1 MPETETCSS
10 CGRSLGTYQADLYTV
25 KKKCTECLTKD
36 RCRMILSTL
45 PAEDEWEWNRL
56 SEFEQ
61 TFLPS
66 VRQQFAQKG
75 ALSEKQYQV
84 LERLWEKANR

>member
-1 MPETETCSS
+1 MTEHCSS
-10 CGRSLGTYQADLYTV
+10 CGRSLGIYQANLYDAQ
-25 KKKCTECLTKD
+25 KKCTECLTKD
-36 RCRMILSTL
+36 RCHMILSTL
-45 PAEDEWEWNRL
+45 PAEDDWEWERL

-66 VRQQFAQKG
+66 VRQQFALKG
-75 ALSEKQYQV
+75 VLSEKQYQV

>member
-1 MPETETCSS
+1 
-10 CGRSLGTYQADLYTV
+10 
-25 KKKCTECLTKD
+25 
-36 RCRMILSTL
+36 MILSTL
-45 PAEDEWEWNRL
+45 PAEDDWEWERL

-66 VRQQFAQKG
+66 VRQQFALKG
-75 ALSEKQYQV
+75 VLSEKQYQV